1 MEAVVEKKLPH
12 VSSLVS
18 LCDGAGGGESTSCQF
33 TCESV

>member
-1 MEAVVEKKLPH
+1 MENLLH

-18 LCDGAGGGESTSCQF
+18 LCDGSGIGESTACQF

>member
-1 MEAVVEKKLPH
+1 MESVVENLLC

-18 LCDGAGGGESTSCQF
+18 LCDGASGGESSMRQF